1 MWFEVITV
9 TLHVP
14 RGIIA
19 RVDQF
24 LGVTSGREGVSI
36 TKFLHQLVCSPLATL
51 SLAQSGLSG
60 TVSEH
65 IVT

>member
-1 MWFEVITV
+1 MWFEDITI

-14 RGIIA
+14 SDM
-19 RVDQF
+19 VDQF
-24 LGVTSGREGVSI
+24 LGVTSGWEGVSI